1 MTDTSIFS
9 DEETLLPVP
18 DLYSLPRESPL
29 QRRKYGSNMP
39 REKHVHFSAPNQAR
53 AKPIIS
59 PKIGLD
65 DYEMKYQSRTRKPS
79 FSGSA
84 ELDDVDRY
92 TRQKEKR
99 MKGIL
104 KPPRKDSRKGPD
116 ILGLLI
122 GGRKKLKPRNGSREL
137 PWKRGYAP
145 LRSEP
150 VQWVPLL
157 EIDSDSEVD
166 RRERVRYQAGDRR
179 YGSSEH
185 RDVRTEGHRDWNANG
200 PRQRK
205 SALVGG
211 IDERRWRFP
220 ASSPS
225 RIRDYGGWPVYT
237 QQWSRQE
244 SHTPPVARSS
254 SELESP
260 SEDDSSSDGK
270 SDDGYYRRSESIS
283 KSKRKSKLKVT
294 PKKASEAR
302 ERRRAT
308 SPRNA
313 GRLGSKTELS
323 REEICSEEW
332 RSTSSSVSVPA
343 TVFAPV
349 SQAPN
354 TVSFSRT

>member
-1 MTDTSIFS
+1 
-9 DEETLLPVP
+9 
-18 DLYSLPRESPL
+18 
-29 QRRKYGSNMP
+29 MP
-39 REKHVHFSAPNQAR
+39 REKHVHFSAPNKSR
-53 AKPIIS
+53 TKPITS

-104 KPPRKDSRKGPD
+104 KAPRKDSRKGPD

-122 GGRKKLKPRNGSREL
+122 GGRKKLKLRNGSGES
-137 PWKRGYAP
+137 PWKRRYAP

-179 YGSSEH
+179 YGSSEY

-211 IDERRWRFP
+211 IDERRRRFP
-220 ASSPS
+220 ASPPS

-244 SHTPPVARSS
+244 PHTPPGARSS
-254 SELESP
+254 SEPESP

-294 PKKASEAR
+294 PNKASEAR

-308 SPRNA
+308 SPRHA
-313 GRLGSKTELS
+313 GRLGSKTEVS
-323 REEICSEEW
+323 RGEVCSEEW

-343 TVFAPV
+343 TVFIAL
-349 SQAPN
+349 S
-354 TVSFSRT
+354 

>member
-1 MTDTSIFS
+1 
-9 DEETLLPVP
+9 
-18 DLYSLPRESPL
+18 
-29 QRRKYGSNMP
+29 MP
-39 REKHVHFSAPNQAR
+39 REKHVHFSAPNKSR
-53 AKPIIS
+53 TKPITS

-92 TRQKEKR
+92 NRQKEKR

-104 KPPRKDSRKGPD
+104 KAPRKDSRKGPD

-122 GGRKKLKPRNGSREL
+122 GGRKKLKLRNGPGES
-137 PWKRGYAP
+137 PWKRRYAP

-150 VQWVPLL
+150 VQWVPL
-157 EIDSDSEVD
+157 
-166 RRERVRYQAGDRR
+166 
-179 YGSSEH
+179 
-185 RDVRTEGHRDWNANG
+185 DVRTEGHRDWNANG

-211 IDERRWRFP
+211 IDERRRRFP
-220 ASSPS
+220 ASPPS

-244 SHTPPVARSS
+244 PHTPPGARSS
-254 SELESP
+254 SEPESP

-294 PKKASEAR
+294 PNKASEAR

-308 SPRNA
+308 SPRHA
-313 GRLGSKTELS
+313 GRLGSKTEVS
-323 REEICSEEW
+323 HEEVCSEEW

-343 TVFAPV
+343 TVFIAL
-349 SQAPN
+349 S
-354 TVSFSRT
+354 